1 MSRLQQTLHHY
12 FGFTSFK
19 KGQEDIIR
27 SILSGKDTIAMLPTG
42 GGKSLCYQL
51 PGYMLDGMVLIISP
65 LLSLMEDQ
73 VQQLKARGEKRA
85 AALNSMLNRQ
95 ERQFVLEHI
104 HQYKFLYLSPEALQ
118 SPYVLEKLKNVPIS
132 LFVIDE
138 AHCISEWGHDF
149 RPDYSKLG
157 QLRKILGHPPVLAL
171 TATATKD
178 TLQDV
183 MNLLELQHADQHL
196 NSVNRPNIALR
207 VENAADA
214 AEKID
219 RVIQLVENLQGPGIV
234 YCPTRKWAEEL
245 AGEIKSKTSSRAD
258 FYHGGL
264 ESGDRILIQQQFSHN
279 QLDVICCTNA
289 FGMGVDKP
297 DIRYVIHFHL
307 PQTAEAFMQEIGRA
321 GRDGKPSV
329 SILLRAPGDFELQEQ
344 IIQMES
350 VTAEEIADVIRVL
363 EKTEERDERRLRD
376 VLMQYG
382 AGETQARMMI
392 HLFMQGKTSVELMKK
407 EISYRM
413 ELKLEKMRRVSFLLQ
428 REGCL
433 RQSLLT
439 YFDESYEPDAGNSP
453 CCSHCG
459 FDLSLYEQIGER
471 SKRAPL
477 DSWSSEL
484 HRIFSLQTVGELN

>member
-1 MSRLQQTLHHY
+1 MTKLQQALY
-12 FGFTSFK
+12 QFFGFHSFK

-27 SILSGKDTIAMLPTG
+27 SVLSGKDTIAMLPTG

-51 PGYMLDGMVLIISP
+51 PGYMLDGMILIVSP

-85 AALNSMLNRQ
+85 AALNSMLGRQ
-95 ERQFVLEHI
+95 ERHFVLEHI
-104 HQYKFLYLSPEALQ
+104 HRYKFLYLSPEALQ
-118 SPYVLEKLKNVPIS
+118 SSYVLEKLKSVPIS

-157 QLRKILGHPPVLAL
+157 QLRKKLGHPPVLAL

-178 TLQDV
+178 TLHDV
-183 MNLLELQHADQHL
+183 MNLLDLQHAEQHL
-196 NSVNRPNIALR
+196 NSVNRPNIALK
-207 VENAADA
+207 VENTADT

-245 AGEIKSKTSSRAD
+245 AEEIKNKTSSRVD
-258 FYHGGL
+258 YYHGGMD
-264 ESGDRILIQQQFSHN
+264 SGDRMLIQQQFINN
-279 QLDVICCTNA
+279 QLEVICCTNA
-289 FGMGVDKP
+289 FGMGVDKS
-297 DIRYVIHFHL
+297 DIKYVIHFYL

-321 GRDGKPSV
+321 GRNGKPSV

-350 VTAEEIADVIRVL
+350 LADGEIANVIRVL
-363 EKTEERDERRLRD
+363 EETEERDERKLREL
-376 VLMQYG
+376 LMQYG
-382 AGETQARMMI
+382 ITETQSRMII
-392 HLFMQGKTSVELMKK
+392 HLFMQGKTSIELIKR
-407 EISYRM
+407 EITYRM
-413 ELKLEKMRRVSFLLQ
+413 ELKLDKMRHVTALLH
-428 REGCL
+428 RDACL
-433 RQSLLT
+433 RQSLLA
-439 YFDESYEPDAGNSP
+439 YFDETYDPDKGSMP

-459 FDLSLYEQIGER
+459 FDLSLYEQKEER
-471 SKRAPL
+471 VKIEPIDGWR
-477 DSWSSEL
+477 SEL
-484 HRIFSLQTVGELN
+484 HRIFSLQTVGEPN

>member
-1 MSRLQQTLHHY
+1 MTKLQQALY
-12 FGFTSFK
+12 QFFGFHSFK

-27 SILSGKDTIAMLPTG
+27 SVLSGKDTIAMLPTG

-51 PGYMLDGMVLIISP
+51 PGYMLDGMILIVSP

-85 AALNSMLNRQ
+85 AALNSMLGRQ
-95 ERQFVLEHI
+95 ERHFVLEHI
-104 HQYKFLYLSPEALQ
+104 HRYKFLYLSPEALQ
-118 SPYVLEKLKNVPIS
+118 SSYVLEKLKSVPIS

-157 QLRKILGHPPVLAL
+157 QLRKQLGHPPVLAL

-178 TLQDV
+178 TLHDV
-183 MNLLELQHADQHL
+183 MNLLDLQHAEQHL
-196 NSVNRPNIALR
+196 NSVNRPNIALK
-207 VENAADA
+207 VENTADT

-219 RVIQLVENLQGPGIV
+219 RVVQLVENLQGPGIV

-245 AGEIKSKTSSRAD
+245 AEEIKNKTSSRVD
-258 FYHGGL
+258 YYHGGMD
-264 ESGDRILIQQQFSHN
+264 SGDRMLIQQQFINN

-289 FGMGVDKP
+289 FGMGVDKS
-297 DIRYVIHFHL
+297 DIKYVIHFYL

-350 VTAEEIADVIRVL
+350 LADGEIANVIRVL
-363 EKTEERDERRLRD
+363 EETEERDERKLREL
-376 VLMQYG
+376 LMQCG
-382 AGETQARMMI
+382 ITETQSRMII
-392 HLFMQGKTSVELMKK
+392 HLFMQGKTSIELIKR
-407 EISYRM
+407 EITYRM
-413 ELKLEKMRRVSFLLQ
+413 ELKLDKMRHVSALLQ
-428 REGCL
+428 RDGCL
-433 RQSLLT
+433 RQSLLA
-439 YFDESYEPDAGNSP
+439 YFDETYEPDKGSMP

-459 FDLSLYEQIGER
+459 FDLSLYEQKEER
-471 SKRAPL
+471 IKIEPIDGWR
-477 DSWSSEL
+477 SEL
-484 HRIFSLQTVGELN
+484 HRIFSLQTVGEPN

>member
-1 MSRLQQTLHHY
+1 MTKLQQALY
-12 FGFTSFK
+12 QFFGFHSFK

-27 SILSGKDTIAMLPTG
+27 SVLSGKDTIAMLPTG

-51 PGYMLDGMVLIISP
+51 PGYMLDGMILIVSP

-85 AALNSMLNRQ
+85 AALNSMLGRQ
-95 ERQFVLEHI
+95 ERHFVLEHI
-104 HQYKFLYLSPEALQ
+104 HRYKFLYLSPEALQ
-118 SPYVLEKLKNVPIS
+118 SSYVLEKLKSVPIS

-157 QLRKILGHPPVLAL
+157 QLRKKLGHPPVLAL

-178 TLQDV
+178 TLHDV
-183 MNLLELQHADQHL
+183 MNLLDLQHAEQHL
-196 NSVNRPNIALR
+196 NSVNRPNIALK
-207 VENAADA
+207 VENTADT

-219 RVIQLVENLQGPGIV
+219 RVVQLVENLQGPGIV

-245 AGEIKSKTSSRAD
+245 AEEIKNKTSSRVD
-258 FYHGGL
+258 YYHGGMD
-264 ESGDRILIQQQFSHN
+264 SGDRMLIQQQFINN

-289 FGMGVDKP
+289 FGMGVDKS
-297 DIRYVIHFHL
+297 DIKYVIHFYL

-350 VTAEEIADVIRVL
+350 LADGEIANVIRVL
-363 EKTEERDERRLRD
+363 EETEERDERKLRE
-376 VLMQYG
+376 LFMQYG
-382 AGETQARMMI
+382 ITETQSRMII
-392 HLFMQGKTSVELMKK
+392 HLFMQGKTSIELIKR
-407 EISYRM
+407 EITYRM
-413 ELKLEKMRRVSFLLQ
+413 ELKLDKMRHVTALLHCD
-428 REGCL
+428 GCL
-433 RQSLLT
+433 RQSLLA
-439 YFDESYEPDAGNSP
+439 YFDETYEPDKESMP

-459 FDLSLYEQIGER
+459 FDLSLYEQKEER
-471 SKRAPL
+471 VKIEPIDGWR
-477 DSWSSEL
+477 SEL
-484 HRIFSLQTVGELN
+484 HRIFSLETVGEPN

>member
-1 MSRLQQTLHHY
+1 MTKLQQTLHQF

-51 PGYMLDGMVLIISP
+51 PGYMLDGMVLIVSP

-85 AALNSMLNRQ
+85 AALNSMLSRQ

-104 HQYKFLYLSPEALQ
+104 HRYKFLYLSPEALQ

-157 QLRKILGHPPVLAL
+157 QLRKKLGHPPVLAL

-183 MNLLELQHADQHL
+183 TNLLELQHAERYL

-207 VENAADA
+207 VENAADT

-245 AGEIKSKTSSRAD
+245 VGEIKSKTSSRAD
-258 FYHGGL
+258 FYHGGM
-264 ESGDRILIQQQFSHN
+264 ESGDRILIQQQFIHN

-297 DIRYVIHFHL
+297 DIRYVIHFHI

-350 VTAEEIADVIRVL
+350 VTVAEIADVIRVL
-363 EKTEERDERRLRD
+363 EKTDEQDERRLRD

-382 AGETQARMMI
+382 VGETQARMMI
-392 HLFMQGKTSVELMKK
+392 HLFMQGKTSIELMKQ

-428 REGCL
+428 HDGCL

-439 YFDESYEPDAGNSP
+439 YFDESYAPDDGNLP

-459 FDLSLYEQIGER
+459 FDLSLYEQKGER
-471 SKRAPL
+471 SKMAPL
-477 DSWSSEL
+477 VSWSSEL

>member
-1 MSRLQQTLHHY
+1 MTKLQQALY
-12 FGFTSFK
+12 QFFGFHSFK

-27 SILSGKDTIAMLPTG
+27 SVLSGKDTIAMLPTG

-51 PGYMLDGMVLIISP
+51 PGYMLDGMILIVSP

-73 VQQLKARGEKRA
+73 MQQLKARGEKRA
-85 AALNSMLNRQ
+85 AALNSMLGRQ
-95 ERQFVLEHI
+95 ERHFVLEHI
-104 HQYKFLYLSPEALQ
+104 HRYKFLYLSPEALQ
-118 SPYVLEKLKNVPIS
+118 SSYVLEKLKSVPIS

-157 QLRKILGHPPVLAL
+157 QLRKKLGHPPVLAL

-178 TLQDV
+178 TLHDV
-183 MNLLELQHADQHL
+183 MNLLDLQHAEQHL
-196 NSVNRPNIALR
+196 NSVNRPNIALK
-207 VENAADA
+207 VENTADT

-245 AGEIKSKTSSRAD
+245 AEEIKNKTSSRVD
-258 FYHGGL
+258 YYHGGMD
-264 ESGDRILIQQQFSHN
+264 SGDRMLIQQQFINN

-289 FGMGVDKP
+289 FGMGVDKS
-297 DIRYVIHFHL
+297 DIKYVIHFYL

-321 GRDGKPSV
+321 GRNGKPSV

-350 VTAEEIADVIRVL
+350 LADGEIANVIRVL
-363 EKTEERDERRLRD
+363 EETEERDERKLREL
-376 VLMQYG
+376 LMQYG
-382 AGETQARMMI
+382 ITETQSRMII
-392 HLFMQGKTSVELMKK
+392 HLFMQGKTSIELIKR
-407 EISYRM
+407 EITYRM
-413 ELKLEKMRRVSFLLQ
+413 ELKLDKMRHVSALLHHD
-428 REGCL
+428 GCL
-433 RQSLLT
+433 RQSLLA
-439 YFDESYEPDAGNSP
+439 YFDETYEPDKGSMP

-459 FDLSLYEQIGER
+459 FDLSLYEEKEER
-471 SKRAPL
+471 VKIEPL
-477 DSWSSEL
+477 DGWRSEL
-484 HRIFSLQTVGELN
+484 HRIFSLQTVGEPN